1 MGMNLVLVGR
11 MRSGKTTE
19 AKRIAVE
26 LGFPLVVNDENREW
40 GQQPLDIKQFLAQAD
55 KYYGR
60 PTTFVWEEATGYL
73 TNVGGSSE
81 DFRRV
86 TRALVRRFHTRH
98 VNLLLFHSIR
108 AVPVWVMDY
117 ADRLVLFP
125 TSDRPSLIEQ
135 RYKGHPVLD
144 AFRTVNDPSREI
156 VGISPRGDVLR
167 KPVDIAIF
175 GA

>member
-1 MGMNLVLVGR
+1 MGMNIVLIGR
-11 MRSGKTTE
+11 MRTGKTTE
-19 AKRIAVE
+19 AKRIAVA
-26 LGFPLVVNDENREW
+26 LGFPLIVNDENREW
-40 GQQPLDIKQFLAQAD
+40 GQQPLDVKHFLSLAD
-55 KYYGR
+55 KHHGR

-117 ADRLVLFP
+117 ADRLILFP
-125 TSDRPSLIEQ
+125 TSDRPSLVEQ

-144 AFRTVNDPSREI
+144 AFHEVNDPNREI
-156 VGISPRGDVLR
+156 VAVSPRVDIIR
-167 KPVDIAIF
+167 KPVDIPIF